1 MAGTGFF
8 AIMLLRPE
16 WPITGNFVLKFS
28 PSGFGNSLTHSNRR
42 RSNARWEHFSNR
54 NENEARSRRLPG
66 DFTAYTKPC
75 SVLYQNRPS
84 NTWVPYLHGA
94 GTGIT
99 NVPSFSAMK
108 FSLQLLEL
116 PLPSFFS
123 RS

>member
-84 NTWVPYLHGA
+84 NAGPLFTRPWNGDNEFAILLGDEVFGA
-94 GTGIT
+94 
-99 NVPSFSAMK
+99 AA
-108 FSLQLLEL
+108 
-116 PLPSFFS
+116 
-123 RS
+123 